1 MRGLSLDRYHR
12 HDPGRAE
19 TRMAVLGPI
28 RMNHP
33 ARGRRG
39 VASGQRSRACR
50 GNPDNLKFGR
60 NHGRNTPNVEAVSAA
75 EGDQAIVSDS
85 ILLLEAIA
93 AERDRLEQ
101 ENNDLNQRVLR
112 LAAEFD
118 NFRKRTDREKS
129 EMAEYGAEGAVRA
142 MLPILD
148 DFERAVKVE
157 TAESEYTRGMNLIH
171 QRMVEAL
178 AKLGLEPIDADGKP
192 FDPNLHNAIDRVES
206 AEIEEDTV
214 ASVYQRG
221 YTFKGRLLRAAMVRV
236 AVPQ

>member
-1 MRGLSLDRYHR
+1 M
-12 HDPGRAE
+12 E
-19 TRMAVLGPI
+19 E
-28 RMNHP
+28 
-33 ARGRRG
+33 
-39 VASGQRSRACR
+39 
-50 GNPDNLKFGR
+50 
-60 NHGRNTPNVEAVSAA
+60 NTPNAEAVPAA
-75 EGDQAIVSDS
+75 EGDQVVVSDS
-85 ILLLEAIA
+85 ILQLEAIA

-101 ENNDLNQRVLR
+101 ENNDLNQRTLR

-118 NFRKRTDREKS
+118 NFRKRTDREKT
-129 EMAEYGAEGAVRA
+129 ELLEYGAEGAVRA

-178 AKLGLEPIDADGKP
+178 TKLGLEPIDAYGKP
-192 FDPNLHNAIDRVES
+192 FDPNLHNAIDRMES
-206 AEIEEDTV
+206 ADIDVDTV

>member
-1 MRGLSLDRYHR
+1 
-12 HDPGRAE
+12 
-19 TRMAVLGPI
+19 
-28 RMNHP
+28 
-33 ARGRRG
+33 
-39 VASGQRSRACR
+39 
-50 GNPDNLKFGR
+50 
-60 NHGRNTPNVEAVSAA
+60 
-75 EGDQAIVSDS
+75 
-85 ILLLEAIA
+85 
-93 AERDRLEQ
+93 
-101 ENNDLNQRVLR
+101 
-112 LAAEFD
+112 
-118 NFRKRTDREKS
+118 
-129 EMAEYGAEGAVRA
+129 MAEYGAEGAVRA